1 MVFFQHF
8 FCLIDS
14 MDFIDFR
21 NYFTFIVIVNIIKKL
36 MDKQFWV
43 HSHKITQSGFKI
55 NNKDSMYDSA
65 LIKRMKY

>member
-1 MVFFQHF
+1 
-8 FCLIDS
+8 
-14 MDFIDFR
+14 
-21 NYFTFIVIVNIIKKL
+21 

-43 HSHKITQSGFKI
+43 HSQKITQNGFKI